1 MGKVMSKV
9 TKSLKSWV
17 MSQALPLHDNL
28 GDYQV
33 ITLGGGC
40 FWCTEAVF
48 VRVEGV
54 VDVESGYC
62 NGHVQNP
69 TYEQV
74 CNGNTGHV
82 EVVQLR
88 YDPKVTSLRELLEI
102 FFVIHDPTTLNR
114 QGNDV
119 GTQYRSGIYLSVAG
133 DLEVAQGFVE
143 QVNKAMNGKVVT
155 EIEMLDNYSAA
166 EDYHQDYFEN
176 HPSQGYCAF
185 VVAPK
190 VKKFLQTFSNKV
202 RA

>member
-28 GDYQV
+28 GDYPV

-74 CNGNTGHV
+74 CDGNTGHV

-133 DLEVAQGFVE
+133 DLEVAKSFVE

-155 EIEMLDNYSAA
+155 EIEVLDNYSAA